1 MGKPAKFVR
10 KVTDKEAASFKTQT
24 DEYVECANL
33 HAKNFDTIN
42 PVFRN

>member
-33 HAKNFDTIN
+33 HAKNYVSIT
-42 PVFRN
+42 PAFRN

>member
-10 KVTDKEAASFKTQT
+10 KVTDEEAASFKTQT

-42 PVFRN
+42 PEFRN